1 MADTSATS
9 ALFSASQLTL
19 SFGNQVILDGATLAV
34 NPGEKVGLV
43 GRNGC
48 GKSSFLKMVARE
60 EVPDSGELAYRQKLV
75 VGYLPQTFELDE
87 TADVLANVRAG
98 AASIIALM
106 DTYENDSS
114 VSPEALDD
122 LGHQI
127 EQVDGWNL
135 DARIDTVMRALG
147 TPPAARSVAQ
157 LSGGEK
163 RRVAL
168 ARALVSSPDLLV
180 LDEPTNHLDAESI
193 NWLETYLAASSSA
206 CLVVTHDRYFLDH
219 IATRIVE
226 ISGGRCYS
234 HDGNYSD
241 YLVAKAARQEQAEAV
256 EGKRQRFLKREIEWV
271 RAGVKARGTK
281 QRSRIDNFYAVKNI
295 AAPEKELDMNL
306 IIPPAPQ
313 LGNVVVDLEE
323 VTGSIAGKPLFYGL
337 DLTFEAGQC
346 TGVLGR
352 NGMGKTT
359 LLRTIMGDH
368 KPDAGSVTI
377 GKRTEFN
384 YVDQSR
390 VQLDPEKSVIDEVAG
405 KQEYVQFGA
414 ERLSVRSYLKRF
426 LFTDDR
432 INDRIEHL
440 SGGEKNRV
448 LLAKILRRGGNFLV
462 LDEPTNDLDLQTLRV
477 LEEAVVNFTGS
488 TVVVSHDRYFL
499 DRVCDRIVSFEGD
512 GRVFVQEGNYSY
524 YIQKRA
530 ERNRAVSAAAAKPS
544 SKKSTPPAAK
554 AERVRKLTYK
564 ETTELAGME
573 EIILAAEAEADALE
587 AQLSD
592 QQFIIENAARLSA
605 LGDDLE
611 QKRTAIQAL
620 YERWEML
627 EAVRVAAEGK

>member
-75 VGYLPQTFELDE
+75 VGYLPQTFELDD

-98 AASIIALM
+98 AAEIIALM
-106 DTYENDSS
+106 DAYENDSS
-114 VSPEALDD
+114 VSPEALED

-147 TPPAARSVAQ
+147 TPPATRSVAQ

-193 NWLETYLAASSSA
+193 NWLETYLAASPSA

-226 ISGGRCYS
+226 ISEGRCYS

-241 YLVAKAARQEQAEAV
+241 YLVAKAARQEQAQAA

-281 QRSRIDNFYAVKNI
+281 QRSRIDNFYAVKNEK
-295 AAPEKELDMNL
+295 APEKELDMNL
-306 IIPPAPQ
+306 VIPPAPQ

-323 VTGSIAGKPLFYGL
+323 VTASIAGKPLFYGL
-337 DLTFEAGQC
+337 DLGFEAGQC

-368 KPDAGSVTI
+368 KPDSGSVTI

-405 KQEYVQFGA
+405 KQEYVQFGRA
-414 ERLSVRSYLKRF
+414 AFGAGLPEAFPLHRRPDQRQDRAPFRRREEPRAPRENPPPRRKLPRARRTDQRPRSP
-426 LFTDDR
+426 D
-432 INDRIEHL
+432 
-440 SGGEKNRV
+440 
-448 LLAKILRRGGNFLV
+448 LACARRGRGKFHGQHGSGLPRP
-462 LDEPTNDLDLQTLRV
+462 LFSRSRV
-477 LEEAVVNFTGS
+477 
-488 TVVVSHDRYFL
+488 RP
-499 DRVCDRIVSFEGD
+499 DRVV
-512 GRVFVQEGNYSY
+512 
-524 YIQKRA
+524 
-530 ERNRAVSAAAAKPS
+530 
-544 SKKSTPPAAK
+544 
-554 AERVRKLTYK
+554 
-564 ETTELAGME
+564 
-573 EIILAAEAEADALE
+573 
-587 AQLSD
+587 
-592 QQFIIENAARLSA
+592 
-605 LGDDLE
+605 
-611 QKRTAIQAL
+611 
-620 YERWEML
+620 
-627 EAVRVAAEGK
+627 